1 MATRDPAEPRDLVSL
16 LRTGEAPRE
25 IRQYAAEGLLP
36 LDADGEMRALL
47 AVVEDAEP
55 DIART
60 AFARLAAKPPDELT
74 RFLRQA
80 APTSME
86 LDVIG
91 RRTEDP
97 FVLEQII
104 RNKNIADE
112 TLLGL
117 ARTVTGPPQE
127 ALIVNQVRLLKLPS
141 LIDALFEN
149 PNLTIDGRRRLLEN
163 REEFF
168 DKGQRRKEAERRRLE
183 EEAAQAAAVG
193 AIGALTAEEQAEVD
207 AARAEDAGRSTLTD
221 EEFRRLQSEGAI
233 FRKIATM
240 TVAEKIRLAYS
251 GGKEER
257 RVLIGDSNKL
267 VGAAVL
273 KSRGITP
280 NEIESICQ
288 MRHLDDFIYR
298 TIAGRREWI
307 RKPPIVLALVKN
319 PKVPLAITLP
329 LVKQVPLREIRII
342 ARDPNLAE
350 GLRIMAR
357 KTLEEKRH

>member
-25 IRQYAAEGLLP
+25 IRQYAAQGLLP
-36 LDADGEMRALL
+36 LDADGGMRALL
-47 AVVEDAEP
+47 AVVEDVEP
-55 DIART
+55 DVART
-60 AFARLAAKPPDELT
+60 ALARLAATPPDELT
-74 RFLRQA
+74 RFLRQG

-86 LDVIG
+86 LDVVG
-91 RRTEDP
+91 RRAEDP

-104 RNKNIADE
+104 RNKNVADE

-117 ARTVTGPPQE
+117 ARTVTGAPQE

-149 PNLTIDGRRRLLEN
+149 PDLTVDGRRRLLEI

-168 DKGQRRKEAERRRLE
+168 DKEQRRKEAERRSLE
-183 EEAAQAAAVG
+183 EEAAQAAATG
-193 AIGALTAEEQAEVD
+193 AIGALTAEEQDEVD

-221 EEFRRLQSEGAI
+221 EEFKTLQKEGAI
-233 FRKIATM
+233 FRRIGTM
-240 TVAEKIRLAYS
+240 TVSEKIKLAYS

-280 NEIESICQ
+280 NEIEAICHL
-288 MRHLDDFIYR
+288 RHLDDFIYR
-298 TIAGRREWI
+298 TIAGRREWV
-307 RKPPIVLALVKN
+307 RKPGIVLALVKN
-319 PKVPLAITLP
+319 PKVPLALTLP
-329 LVKQVPLREIRII
+329 LVKHVPLREIRII

-357 KTLEEKRH
+357 KTLEEKRK

>member
-1 MATRDPAEPRDLVSL
+1 LATRDPAEPRDLVSL

-25 IRQYAAEGLLP
+25 IRQYAAQGLLP
-36 LDADGEMRALL
+36 LDADDAMRALL

-55 DIART
+55 DIAR
-60 AFARLAAKPPDELT
+60 AALARVAATPPDELT
-74 RFLRQA
+74 RFLRQG

-104 RNKNIADE
+104 RNKNVADE

-117 ARTVTGPPQE
+117 ARTVTGAPQE
-127 ALIVNQVRLLKLPS
+127 ALIVNHVRLLKLPS

-149 PNLTIDGRRRLLEN
+149 TNLTVDGRRRLLEI

-168 DKGQRRKEAERRRLE
+168 DKEQRRKEAERRHLE
-183 EEAAQAAAVG
+183 EEAAQAAAG

-207 AARAEDAGRSTLTD
+207 AARAEDSGRSTLTD
-221 EEFRRLQSEGAI
+221 EEFKTLQSEGAI
-233 FRKIATM
+233 FRRIGTM
-240 TVAEKIRLAYS
+240 TVSEKIKLAYS

-280 NEIESICQ
+280 NEIEAICHL
-288 MRHLDDFIYR
+288 RHLDDFIYR
-298 TIAGRREWI
+298 AIAGRREWV

-329 LVKQVPLREIRII
+329 LVKHVPLREIRII

-357 KTLEEKRH
+357 KALEEKRK

>member
-16 LRTGEAPRE
+16 LRTGEAPRD
-25 IRQYAAEGLLP
+25 IRQYAAQGLLP
-36 LDADGEMRALL
+36 LDADGGMRALL
-47 AVVEDAEP
+47 VVVDDAEP
-55 DIART
+55 DIAK
-60 AFARLAAKPPDELT
+60 AALARLAATPPDEFT
-74 RFLRQA
+74 RFLRQG

-91 RRTEDP
+91 RRTEDS

-104 RNKNIADE
+104 RNKNVADE

-117 ARTVTGPPQE
+117 ARTVTGAPQE
-127 ALIVNQVRLLKLPS
+127 ALIVNHVRLLRLPS
-141 LIDALFEN
+141 VIDALFEN
-149 PNLTIDGRRRLLEN
+149 PNLTVDGRRRLLEI

-168 DKGQRRKEAERRRLE
+168 DKEQRRKEAERRRLE
-183 EEAAQAAAVG
+183 EEAAQAAAAG

-240 TVAEKIRLAYS
+240 TVSEKIKLAYS

-257 RVLIGDSNKL
+257 RVLIGDSNRL

-280 NEIESICQ
+280 NEIEAICQ
-288 MRHLDDFIYR
+288 MRHLDDYIYR
-298 TIAGRREWI
+298 TIAGRREWV
-307 RKPPIVLALVKN
+307 RMPPIVLALVKN
-319 PKVPLAITLP
+319 PKVPLVITLP
-329 LVKQVPLREIRII
+329 LVKHVPLREIRSI
-342 ARDPNLAE
+342 AHDSNLAE

-357 KTLEEKRH
+357 KALEEKRR